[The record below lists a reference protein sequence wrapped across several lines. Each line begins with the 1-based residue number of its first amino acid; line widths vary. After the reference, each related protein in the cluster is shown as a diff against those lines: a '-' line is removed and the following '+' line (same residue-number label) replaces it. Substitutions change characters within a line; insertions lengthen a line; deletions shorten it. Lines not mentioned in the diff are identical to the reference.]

1 MWKSFG
7 KQQNPTSLYH
17 LSFVD
22 LKNQQIFIVWWGR
35 YMSTI
40 WIYSFMVNL
49 RYTAE
54 KHNFNVIFTY
64 VREKTLSMPQFT
76 KWLPSG
82 SIVWHRSSVFPWKV
96 IKDFLSLMYQPL
108 HLTPQSWWAQIS
120 LIVFDLSIL
129 STHFLDVFLFQ
140 FCHVP
145 VCVFFNLKGFC
156 WPNRCFCW

>member
-22 LKNQQIFIVWWGR
+22 LKK
-35 YMSTI
+35 
-40 WIYSFMVNL
+40 
-49 RYTAE
+49 E
-54 KHNFNVIFTY
+54 TY
-64 VREKTLSMPQFT
+64 LYCVMGSLHEYQYHLNIHFHGKSKIHGKTQFQCDIHLCMGKKTLSMPQFT

-82 SIVWHRSSVFPWKV
+82 SIIWHRSSVFPWKV

-108 HLTPQSWWAQIS
+108 HLPPVLVGPNLFIFLWS
-120 LIVFDLSIL
+120 LYSKHPFSGRVPFSIL
-129 STHFLDVFLFQ
+129 S
-140 FCHVP
+140 CSR
-145 VCVFFNLKGFC
+145 VCFNLKVFC